1 MNKKLTWGTVF
12 LFSLCLLMFS
22 ACSDDDD
29 HAPAGPIINLTEIG
43 HGNNKT
49 GIVGKD
55 LHLEG
60 TIVADGIVRRIDIEI
75 HPENGDGFRLEKSY
89 TEGKYIGVKNAD
101 FHEHIDIPAE
111 APAGDYHLHF
121 SVTDQSGQ
129 MKAVTSELTIL
140 RNP

>member
-1 MNKKLTWGTVF
+1 MNKKLTWGIVF
-12 LFSLCLLMFS
+12 LLNLCLLMFS

-29 HAPAGPIINLTEIG
+29 HAPAEPIINLTEIG

-49 GIVGKD
+49 GIAGKD

-75 HPENGDGFRLEKSY
+75 YSENGDGFKLEKFY

-111 APAGDYHLHF
+111 TPAGDYHLRF

-129 MKAVTSELTIL
+129 MKAVTSELAIH

>member
-75 HPENGDGFRLEKSY
+75 HPENGDGFMSISIFRQKL
-89 TEGKYIGVKNAD
+89 
-101 FHEHIDIPAE
+101 
-111 APAGDYHLHF
+111 
-121 SVTDQSGQ
+121 
-129 MKAVTSELTIL
+129 L
-140 RNP
+140 RVIITCIFPLRISRDK